1 MAATDIKLS
10 IVNRALS
17 AVGEGSV
24 TSLTPGETLPN
35 AALEHYE
42 SIVALEIEQG
52 EWKFGTRTS
61 TPTLLTAEADEPL
74 KYQWQI
80 PSASKGIID
89 VLYRNVPLKG
99 EHYDIEGNV
108 VRCRYNTAITFQY
121 RIRPDEEIWPERF
134 QNIIVQRLEAL
145 FLRVLERVQ
154 DAAVRDQDT
163 EFKTKRAKHAEARQR
178 LNRPLAD
185 GSIVDARL
193 GRFRRRAT

>member
-80 PSASKGIID
+80 PSASKGLID
-89 VLYRNVPLKG
+89 VLYRNFPFKG
-99 EHYDIEGNV
+99 EHYDIEGSV

>member
-80 PSASKGIID
+80 PSASKGLID

-99 EHYDIEGNV
+99 EHYDIEGSV